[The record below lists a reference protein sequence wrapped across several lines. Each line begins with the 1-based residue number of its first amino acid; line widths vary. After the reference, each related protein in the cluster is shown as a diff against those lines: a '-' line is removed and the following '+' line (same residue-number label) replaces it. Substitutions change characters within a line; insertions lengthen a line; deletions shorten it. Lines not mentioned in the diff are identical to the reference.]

1 MAGKKINQLDVKV
14 PVPTDL
20 VAVGD
25 QFTGVAG
32 KSTCKQVV
40 FAGINQNA
48 MLITSS
54 SFAYTTGFLNLVS
67 NANNLSLG
75 NETVHRCFSSG
86 NYDITGI
93 APPTV
98 GPLVPGPGTHLD
110 GRIIYLI
117 NTGNSNI
124 SLKNQDALS
133 TATNRF
139 ITHNGNHITLGSG
152 HIVMAFYDIGITRW
166 RIWDLT

>member
-1 MAGKKINQLDVKV
+1 MAGKKISQLDVKT
-14 PVPTDL
+14 PLPTDL

-40 FAGINQNA
+40 FAGMNQQQ
-48 MLITSS
+48 MIITGS
-54 SFAYTTGFLNLVS
+54 SFAYSTGFLNLVG
-67 NANNLSLG
+67 NVNNVSLG
-75 NETVHRCFSSG
+75 NETIHRCFSSV
-86 NYDITGI
+86 NCDITGI
-93 APPTV
+93 APPTT
-98 GPLVPGPGTHLD
+98 GPINPGPGTHLD

-117 NTGNSNI
+117 NTGNNNI
-124 SLKNQDALS
+124 VLKSEDALS

-139 ITHNGNHITLGSG
+139 LTHTGNQITLSPG
-152 HIVMAFYDIGITRW
+152 HIVMAFYDIGLTRW

>member
-1 MAGKKINQLDVKV
+1 MAGKKINQLDVKT
-14 PVPTDL
+14 PVSADL

-54 SFAYTTGFLNLVS
+54 SFAYTTGFLNLTS
-67 NANNLSLG
+67 NANNLVLG

-93 APPTV
+93 APPIP

-139 ITHNGNHITLGSG
+139 ITHNGSHITLNSG
-152 HIVMAFYDIGITRW
+152 HIVMAFYDIGLTRW
-166 RIWDLT
+166 RIWNLA